1 MNLRHTETLGER
13 PPLRVVVAEDEPIAV
28 EAMVRE
34 LTALGCQV
42 VAVADNGERALAAC
56 LAHRPHCCVCDVVM
70 PVRDGLAL
78 ARAMRIAAPE
88 VRMIFATAHPGFAV
102 DAFAEEVIDFLPKP
116 IRRPRLSEALD
127 RVRRAV
133 AAGFVEP
140 RVVVGERGALHVVA
154 VRDLEWVQA
163 DGATLWLH
171 TAHRAWA
178 RRERMQ
184 RLEQELAP
192 HGFLRVHRS
201 ALVRMGAVTSLVLG
215 EDREHLVQL
224 RSGAQVRVA
233 RDRVAAVREALA
245 AMAVVATGAATAA
258 AEQRSPR
265 AKQAT

>member
-1 MNLRHTETLGER
+1 MNLKHTETIGER
-13 PPLRVVVAEDEPIAV
+13 ALLRVVVAEDEPVAA
-28 EAMVRE
+28 ESMVRE

-42 VAVADNGERALAAC
+42 VAVADNGERALTAC
-56 LAHRPHCCVCDVVM
+56 LAHRPHCCVSDVAM

-78 ARAMRIAAPE
+78 ARALRIAAPE
-88 VRMIFATAHPGFAV
+88 VRVIFVTAHPGFAV
-102 DAFAEEVIDFLPKP
+102 DAFAEEVIDFVPKP
-116 IRRPRLSEALD
+116 VRRPRLAEALD

-133 AAGFVEP
+133 AVGFVEP
-140 RVVVGERGALHVVA
+140 RLVVGERGALHLLA

-201 ALVRMGAVTSLVLG
+201 ALVRLGAVISLVLG

-224 RSGAQVRVA
+224 RSGVHVRVA
-233 RDRVAAVREALA
+233 RDRVTVVREALA
-245 AMAVVATGAATAA
+245 AMAVVTTGAAATAA
-258 AEQRSPR
+258 EHRSPR
-265 AKQAT
+265 VKQSI